1 MNILIVE
8 DHPMTALM
16 YKDLIVE
23 ESAVATANNITIV
36 QTCQEAYNMINIC
49 TQPGTGYDLAILDHN
64 IPPCPEKK
72 LNSGGDIALLIKK
85 MFPSCKVFIITS
97 HTEVLI
103 IYDLIKKVKPEG
115 LAIKNDITACNFPDI
130 IRDIIAGKIYKSM
143 LVKQCLNTI
152 WKKGIMIEDYNRQIL
167 MYLAKGYRLKDIE
180 QIIPLSPSA
189 IRNRITKMK
198 KVFNSNDNSS
208 LIRQVIEEH
217 YL

>member
-23 ESAVATANNITIV
+23 ESVVATTNNITIV
-36 QTCQEAYNMINIC
+36 QTCQEAYSMIDIC
-49 TQPGTGYDLAILDHN
+49 AKSGIGYDLAILDHN
-64 IPPCPEKK
+64 IPSYPEKK

-85 MFPSCKVFIITS
+85 MFPTCKAFIITS

-115 LAIKNDITACNFPDI
+115 LAIKNDITAYNFPDI

-198 KVFNSNDNSS
+198 KVFNSNDNNS